1 MRNYISGQDL
11 FSSMNFYP
19 SDCQVISQI
28 PIFDCLLELN
38 EENPKLISMIKD
50 FFCADQN
57 NMHHLIDIKE
67 WYPVLKIENSSNR

>member
-38 EENPKLISMIKD
+38 EENPKLISMIKE
-50 FFCADQN
+50 FFLCRP
-57 NMHHLIDIKE
+57 E
-67 WYPVLKIENSSNR
+67 